1 MAAYTHVIGEF
12 TANADRPGPRLD
24 KHVIVLYVGNV
35 YLFPTELS
43 RRGEEEAT
51 ALHRGIVS
59 RRAGSQT
66 NAHTLTDSDSLEN
79 MRWYTLMKLCGQYC
93 ALYKEQPLM
102 SGARLDS
109 VR

>member
-43 RRGEEEAT
+43 RRGEEKAT

-59 RRAGSQT
+59 RQAGSQT
-66 NAHTLTDSDSLEN
+66 NTHTLSDSANLEN
-79 MRWYTLMKLCGQYC
+79 MRWYTLMKLCGPFYTLFKGSC
-93 ALYKEQPLM
+93 
-102 SGARLDS
+102 
-109 VR
+109 